1 MEQKQFYYSKS
12 KYVKFTECNKRLWLE
27 KNRPEEQE
35 EQHNEAQCINGNMV
49 GDLAMQLFGKY
60 YLAET
65 TPVNIPKQVENTRLA
80 LERNERII
88 CEASFTNGN
97 NYCAVD
103 ILKLEDDGSYSINE
117 VKSSTKV
124 KDSYIK
130 DLSYQYYVLTKCGIN
145 VSKTNII
152 YVNNKYVFNKELNL
166 EEYFIIQ
173 DITEE
178 VIEEFKNVESN
189 LYISNMIL
197 SVAEEPNI
205 SLSKTCEEYSGCPF
219 KNYCY
224 KVKGLPLK
232 NSVLEL
238 YNYRNKY
245 ELISKGILEFEQ
257 LITNNIPLNEIQKR
271 QVEFALYKNDED
283 YYINKEMVEKFIN
296 KLEYPLYFFDFESYM
311 AVIPNLN
318 GTRPYQQITF
328 QYSLHILSENGT
340 LEHKEFIGNG
350 KTDPRLEL
358 TKQMISDLGTH
369 GTIIAY
375 NDSFEKTRIKELKN
389 SFEQYE
395 EELNCIVE
403 RFVDLEDVFQKGYL
417 YNKAMKGS
425 FSIKSV
431 LPSLF
436 PNDETLNYKSLEQV
450 HKGDEASQTYLELAN
465 MNEEDYNKT
474 IKNLLAYCELDTY
487 AMVKIYEKMLGFV
500 KS

>member
-1 MEQKQFYYSKS
+1 MEQKEFNYSKS
-12 KYVKFTECNKRLWLE
+12 KYVKFCECNKRLWLE
-27 KNRPEEQE
+27 KYKPDEEE
-35 EQHNEAQCINGNMV
+35 EQHNETQCINGNMV
-49 GDLAMQLFGKY
+49 GDLAMQLFGNY

-65 TPVNIPKQVENTRLA
+65 NPVNIPKQVENTRLA
-80 LERNERII
+80 LDRNERVI

-103 ILKLEDDGSYSINE
+103 ILKLEDDGTYSINE

-166 EEYFIIQ
+166 KEYFVTE
-173 DITEE
+173 DITEL
-178 VIEEFKNVESN
+178 VVEEAKNVEENLDASN
-189 LYISNMIL
+189 KIL
-197 SVAEEPNI
+197 LDTKEPLI
-205 SLSKTCEEYSGCPF
+205 ALSKKCEDYSGCPF

-224 KVKGLPLK
+224 KAKGLPEN

-245 ELISKGILEFEQ
+245 ELISKGILDFEQ
-257 LITNNIPLNEIQKR
+257 LVINNIPLNEIQKR

-283 YYINKEMVEKFIN
+283 YYINKVMVEKFIN
-296 KLEYPLYFFDFESYM
+296 KLKYPLYFFDFESYQ

-328 QYSLHILSENGT
+328 QYSLHILYEDGKI
-340 LEHKEFIGNG
+340 EHKEFIGNG

-358 TKQMISDLGTH
+358 TKQMIFDLGTD

-389 SFEQYE
+389 SFKQYE
-395 EELNCIVE
+395 EELNLIVE
-403 RFVDLEDVFQKGYL
+403 RFVDLEDIFQKGYF

-450 HKGDEASQTYLELAN
+450 HKGDEASQTYLELPN

-474 IKNLLAYCELDTY
+474 IKNLLAYCKLDTY
-487 AMVKIYEKMLGFV
+487 AMVKIYKKMLDYI
-500 KS
+500 K